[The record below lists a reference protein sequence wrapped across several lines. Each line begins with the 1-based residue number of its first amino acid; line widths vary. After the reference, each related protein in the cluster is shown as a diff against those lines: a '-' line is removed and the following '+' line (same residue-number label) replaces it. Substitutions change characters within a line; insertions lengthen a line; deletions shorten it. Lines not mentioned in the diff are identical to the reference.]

1 MYGSLGTPR
10 SLRVTTRNRRAARY
24 VVKRILDWDF
34 DRIIVGHGE
43 VVESGGKAAFVRAM
57 SWLLTSPLSH

>member
-1 MYGSLGTPR
+1 
-10 SLRVTTRNRRAARY
+10 VTTRNRRAARY